1 MSAKSVAENFSNSTH
16 LSFRNPNFAGKKNK
30 RTANEEDLFCRID
43 PRRTEDA
50 ALYQRII
57 RHIAET
63 DKVLTE
69 HIGST
74 DIEADEKDMTDS
86 DIYRQDTAWLRECD
100 MVIAECTNASLG
112 VGYEMA
118 FAESLSKP
126 VHIFYDSRRTR
137 LSAMLAG
144 NPYFHIHPYSDEAEL
159 FRRLTDILRCP
170 CSKTGCPRFGNC
182 EACRQ
187 HHADS
192 SRPRPCER

>member
-1 MSAKSVAENFSNSTH
+1 MKKIY
-16 LSFRNPNFAGKKNK
+16 FAGSI
-30 RTANEEDLFCRID
+30 RGGRD
-43 PRRTEDA
+43 DA

-63 DKVLTE
+63 DKILTE

-144 NPYFHIHPYSDEAEL
+144 DPYFHIHPYSDEAEL
-159 FRRLTDILRCP
+159 VSLYGLNPTEAILKYHGGNKQYPQPEGAETAFASLDLSFSKVRVVLLVQIGKEGWDCKSLTGVILP
-170 CSKTGCPRFGNC
+170 QKGL
-182 EACRQ
+182 
-187 HHADS
+187 
-192 SRPRPCER
+192 